1 MPSQQ
6 TIIRFGTL
14 LWSVVEVGDSMEKSW
29 EEIVQ
34 ETDGVRLRSAP

>member
-14 LWSVVEVGDSMEKSW
+14 LWSVAEVGDSMEKSW

-34 ETDGVRLRSAP
+34 GTGSVRLRSAP